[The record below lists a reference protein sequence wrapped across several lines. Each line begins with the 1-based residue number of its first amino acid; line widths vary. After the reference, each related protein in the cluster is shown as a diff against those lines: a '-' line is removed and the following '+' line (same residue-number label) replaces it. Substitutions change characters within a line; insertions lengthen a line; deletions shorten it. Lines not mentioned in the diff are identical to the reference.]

1 MATADGIAG
10 IGAPSTS
17 TRLLEAVWPVE
28 AAPFAAL
35 SPMLRRLGRGDRHPV
50 LILPGFSTSD
60 RPHRFRA
67 AWACPVL

>member
-35 SPMLRRLGRGDRHPV
+35 GPCCVAS
-50 LILPGFSTSD
+50 
-60 RPHRFRA
+60 A
-67 AWACPVL
+67 AATVTRC